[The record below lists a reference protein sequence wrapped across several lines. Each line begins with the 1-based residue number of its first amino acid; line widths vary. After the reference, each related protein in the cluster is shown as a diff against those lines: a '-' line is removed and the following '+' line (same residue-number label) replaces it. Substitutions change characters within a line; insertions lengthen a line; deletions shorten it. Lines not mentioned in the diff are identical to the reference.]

1 MVSALAQVAQS
12 RASRI
17 SPTKPPSTEGCGE
30 IPANLAHTLYMAWL
44 SLLSARSRTDILVVC
59 TGNVCR
65 SPYIAALLGAG
76 LPEMTITSAGIR
88 AAVGER
94 PGSDI
99 LRALALRNINADFV
113 PSQNVTTRMV
123 RNARLIVTATRMH
136 RVKVVA
142 LDPSACARA
151 FTLKEL
157 ARSPVRNTRDG
168 AWTRSSSVAPPSQ
181 TRGRPSTTMT
191 ISRIRSG
198 TAGRPTRRWQPKWI
212 SPSPFLFPR
221 YSPRRATSVS

>member
-1 MVSALAQVAQS
+1 
-12 RASRI
+12 
-17 SPTKPPSTEGCGE
+17 
-30 IPANLAHTLYMAWL
+30 MAWL

-157 ARSPVRNTRDG
+157 ARVTSQEHPGRGLDAVVERG
-168 AWTRSSSVAPPSQ
+168 AAIANS
-181 TRGRPSTTMT
+181 GET
-191 ISRIRSG
+191 IDYDDDLADPFGHGWPAYKKMAAEVDFALTVLIP
-198 TAGRPTRRWQPKWI
+198 ALQ
-212 SPSPFLFPR
+212 SPSGN
-221 YSPRRATSVS
+221 